1 LLLQKQKH
9 IDKKLGEGFFV
20 VLIIIRIFFFFRQ
33 KKNSFSKVW
42 MVFFSFR
49 VGPGRWFELKKQYKN
64 NPDVS
69 ITILAE
75 FVVFF
80 SGFLKSCMEQK
91 SFFLCHQEGGG
102 SG

>member
-1 LLLQKQKH
+1 
-9 IDKKLGEGFFV
+9 
-20 VLIIIRIFFFFRQ
+20 
-33 KKNSFSKVW
+33 
-42 MVFFSFR
+42 

>member
-1 LLLQKQKH
+1 L
-9 IDKKLGEGFFV
+9 DG
-20 VLIIIRIFFFFRQ
+20 IFFIQ
-33 KKNSFSKVW
+33 
-42 MVFFSFR
+42 
-49 VGPGRWFELKKQYKN
+49 GGGGRWFELKKQYKN

-91 SFFLCHQEGGG
+91 SFFFYR
-102 SG
+102 